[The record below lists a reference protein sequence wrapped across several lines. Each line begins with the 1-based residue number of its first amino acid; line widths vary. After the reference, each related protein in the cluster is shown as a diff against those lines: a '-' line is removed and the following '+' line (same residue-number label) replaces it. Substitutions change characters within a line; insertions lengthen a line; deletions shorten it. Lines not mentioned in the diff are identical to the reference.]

1 MEILTTFKEN
11 FGFFKL
17 KFQAKKGIFPKIS
30 AQKRNKNTREGHFTS
45 LHLAPNPSVFK
56 EFLT

>member
-11 FGFFKL
+11 VGFFKL

-30 AQKRNKNTREGHFTS
+30 AQKRNKNTREGHFPS
-45 LHLAPNPSVFK
+45 LHLAPNPAFDY
-56 EFLT
+56 F